1 MCSTRDSSGWWTRH
15 RGEKG
20 GRAASFPLE
29 SPLPAM
35 KAAPTPILGSFH
47 QIGAQGIPF
56 HITANGAEVLVI
68 LHRNRLEPALIQV
81 SVAAAVTVS
90 MTTLRV
96 CQRQPTRKPIQS
108 TIFPRPHHQM
118 PMIRQ
123 HTTSQ
128 QPRLGPFHC
137 LFQHPHKNL
146 VVALFLKDPQP
157 CVCTIEHVVNQAA
170 IVCSF
175 WSSHPHNLPNLH
187 HPIKKQFLTTL
198 LLQ

>member
-1 MCSTRDSSGWWTRH
+1 MCSTRDSSGWWTRL
-15 RGEKG
+15 RGEIG

-81 SVAAAVTVS
+81 SAAAAVTVS

-128 QPRLGPFHC
+128 QPRLGPFHG
-137 LFQHPHKNL
+137 LFQHPHKSL

-157 CVCTIEHVVNQAA
+157 CVCTIDT
-170 IVCSF
+170 
-175 WSSHPHNLPNLH
+175 W
-187 HPIKKQFLTTL
+187 
-198 LLQ
+198 

>member
-20 GRAASFPLE
+20 GRAAPFHFGIPTSSDE
-29 SPLPAM
+29 GC
-35 KAAPTPILGSFH
+35 PTPILGSFH

-81 SVAAAVTVS
+81 SAAAAVTVS

-128 QPRLGPFHC
+128 QPRLGPFHR
-137 LFQHPHKNL
+137 LFQHPHKSL

-157 CVCTIEHVVNQAA
+157 CVCTIDT
-170 IVCSF
+170 
-175 WSSHPHNLPNLH
+175 W
-187 HPIKKQFLTTL
+187 
-198 LLQ
+198 